1 LIEIRNLA
9 GQSFE
14 TLTAAFNDA
23 FSDYDI
29 PANYPVEYLRNLVNR
44 RGFRPDLAVGAFDAG
59 RLVGFVFNCLDG
71 DDAYNS
77 GTGVAISHRRQG
89 IARQLMQRSIETL
102 PAKRYWL
109 EVIETNHRAYALY
122 RDLGFEEPRRL
133 QSWKYEN
140 VGRASAR
147 PAPPDGLKPV
157 LRELANV
164 HLRDYEPFF
173 DMRPSW
179 QNTIRSIERARE
191 PYVAI
196 GDESAIVVLFPSN
209 GDIPMLAVA
218 PGARHQGLGRALLDL
233 AARRAAKP
241 LRIMNI
247 EDEAHGINA
256 FIEHAGAT
264 RFVRQIEMVRA
275 L

>member
-1 LIEIRNLA
+1 MIEIRNLA

-14 TLTAAFNDA
+14 TLTEAFNDA

-29 PANYPVEYLRNLVNR
+29 PANYPVEYLRGLVTR
-44 RGFRPDLAVGAFDAG
+44 RGFRPDLAVGAFDG
-59 RLVGFVFNCLDG
+59 ERLVGFVFNCLDG

-77 GTGVAISHRRQG
+77 GTGVVISHRRQG
-89 IARQLMQRSIETL
+89 IARQLMQRSIGTL

-109 EVIETNHRAYALY
+109 EVIETNHRAHALY
-122 RDLGFEEPRRL
+122 LDLAFHESRRL
-133 QSWKYEN
+133 QSWKYETTDN
-140 VGRASAR
+140 R
-147 PAPPDGLKPV
+147 KPTT

-179 QNTIRSIERARE
+179 QNTIRSIERAAE

-196 GDESAIVVLFPSN
+196 GDERAIVVLFPSN
-209 GDIPMLAVA
+209 GDIPLLAVS
-218 PGARHQGLGRALLDL
+218 PDARRQGLGRALLDL

-241 LRIMNI
+241 LRIMNS

-256 FIEHAGAT
+256 FLERVGAT